1 MLFGLL
7 SWRILCCIY
16 YILEIRNILKFYI
29 IRTAKVKDADW
40 NNPIASDTTKIVNSQ
55 PGAGRSGNSSVPD
68 NAPQGGYIQRIN
80 NDAREDEM
88 EENMQAVGSILGN
101 LKNMAQ
107 DMGDEIGKQNKDLER
122 IGAKVTIFI
131 LF

>member
-1 MLFGLL
+1 MCF
-7 SWRILCCIY
+7 
-16 YILEIRNILKFYI
+16 

-40 NNPIASDTTKIVNSQ
+40 NNPLAGDTSKIVSSQ

-122 IGAKVTIFI
+122 IGGKVTIFI
-131 LF
+131 SFHFFYLFLVLNFISWAF

>member
-1 MLFGLL
+1 MPK
-7 SWRILCCIY
+7 I
-16 YILEIRNILKFYI
+16 
-29 IRTAKVKDADW
+29 KDAEW
-40 NNPIASDTTKIVNSQ
+40 NNHSSDNMGK
-55 PGAGRSGNSSVPD
+55 AGSLEGTGNRSGYSSVPD

-122 IGAKVTIFI
+122 IERKTGDRTKETELANVRAQK
-131 LF
+131 LLK

>member
-1 MLFGLL
+1 M
-7 SWRILCCIY
+7 
-16 YILEIRNILKFYI
+16 
-29 IRTAKVKDADW
+29 
-40 NNPIASDTTKIVNSQ
+40 TKIVGSQ
-55 PGAGRSGNSSVPD
+55 PGAGRSGNGSVPD

-107 DMGDEIGKQNKDLER
+107 DMGDEISKQNKQTDR
-122 IGAKVTIFI
+122 ILDKTGKNSANVKIADDRAQK
-131 LF
+131 LLNK

>member
-1 MLFGLL
+1 MPK
-7 SWRILCCIY
+7 I
-16 YILEIRNILKFYI
+16 
-29 IRTAKVKDADW
+29 KDAEW
-40 NNPIASDTTKIVNSQ
+40 NNHSSDNMGK
-55 PGAGRSGNSSVPD
+55 AGSLEGTGNRSGYSSVPD
-68 NAPQGGYIQRIN
+68 NASQGGYIQRIN

-122 IGAKVTIFI
+122 IGDKAAKVDVKVQNANTRTEK
-131 LF
+131 LLK

>member
-1 MLFGLL
+1 M
-7 SWRILCCIY
+7 
-16 YILEIRNILKFYI
+16 
-29 IRTAKVKDADW
+29 KDADW
-40 NNPIASDTTKIVNSQ
+40 NNPIASDTTKIIASQ

-88 EENMQAVGSILGN
+88 EENMQAVGSMLGN

-107 DMGDEIGKQNKDLER
+107 DMGEEISKQNKQTDR
-122 IGAKVTIFI
+122 ILDKTEKNSKTVDNANVRAQK
-131 LF
+131 LLK

>member
-1 MLFGLL
+1 MPK
-7 SWRILCCIY
+7 I
-16 YILEIRNILKFYI
+16 
-29 IRTAKVKDADW
+29 KDAEW
-40 NNPIASDTTKIVNSQ
+40 NNHSSDNTGK
-55 PGAGRSGNSSVPD
+55 AGSLEGTGNRSGYSSVPD
-68 NAPQGGYIQRIN
+68 NASQGGYIQRIN

-122 IGAKVTIFI
+122 IGDKVAKVDVKVQNANTRTEK
-131 LF
+131 LLK

>member
-1 MLFGLL
+1 M
-7 SWRILCCIY
+7 
-16 YILEIRNILKFYI
+16 
-29 IRTAKVKDADW
+29 KDADW
-40 NNPIASDTTKIVNSQ
+40 NNPLSGDTSKVVSSQ
-55 PGAGRSGNSSVPD
+55 PGAGRSGNNSVPD

-122 IGAKVTIFI
+122 IGDKAAKVDVKVQNANTRTEK
-131 LF
+131 LLK

>member
-1 MLFGLL
+1 MEKWCGICVCP
-7 SWRILCCIY
+7 W
-16 YILEIRNILKFYI
+16 N
-29 IRTAKVKDADW
+29 RTAKVKDADW
-40 NNPIASDTTKIVNSQ
+40 NNPLSSDTSQIVISQ
-55 PGAGRSGNSSVPD
+55 PSAGRSGNSSVPD

-107 DMGDEIGKQNKDLER
+107 DMGDEIDRQNKNLDR
-122 IGAKVTIFI
+122 INVKTNITDGKIGAANKRTEK
-131 LF
+131 LLK

>member
-1 MLFGLL
+1 MPK
-7 SWRILCCIY
+7 I
-16 YILEIRNILKFYI
+16 
-29 IRTAKVKDADW
+29 KDAEW
-40 NNPIASDTTKIVNSQ
+40 NNHSSDNNTGRVGSLEGTGN
-55 PGAGRSGNSSVPD
+55 RSGYSSVPD

-122 IGAKVTIFI
+122 IGGKAAKVDVKVQNANTRTEK
-131 LF
+131 LLK

>member
-1 MLFGLL
+1 MCF
-7 SWRILCCIY
+7 
-16 YILEIRNILKFYI
+16 

-40 NNPIASDTTKIVNSQ
+40 NNPLASDTTKIVGSQ

-68 NAPQGGYIQRIN
+68 NAPPGGYIQRIN

-122 IGAKVTIFI
+122 IGGKVTILI
-131 LF
+131 LFIFSTYF